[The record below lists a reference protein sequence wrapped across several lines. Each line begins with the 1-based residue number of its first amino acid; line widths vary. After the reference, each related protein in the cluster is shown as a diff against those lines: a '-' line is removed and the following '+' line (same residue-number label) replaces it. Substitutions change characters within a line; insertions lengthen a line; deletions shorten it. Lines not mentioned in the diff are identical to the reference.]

1 MLRSIGVGVLM
12 VGCSSPGTLP
22 PAPTPAPAS
31 LAAPV
36 DAAPPTVPVKVPV
49 EQPMPTQPTSVK
61 QVGGGRCEP
70 EPRAGQACV
79 AGDGFCVQ
87 SWGERGGHSTALWCR
102 EGRWEI
108 EEEVNLPAGDS

>member
-1 MLRSIGVGVLM
+1 M
-12 VGCSSPGTLP
+12 VGCSSPGTP
-22 PAPTPAPAS
+22 PRAPTPAAAAS

-36 DAAPPTVPVKVPV
+36 DAAPPTVPVNGTG
-49 EQPMPTQPTSVK
+49 EQPMPTHPTSVK

-87 SWGERGGHSTALWCR
+87 SWGEPGGHSTALWCR
-102 EGRWEI
+102 GGRWEI
-108 EEEVNLPAGDS
+108 EEEVNLPAGEP